1 VNYWLL
7 QNGFSI
13 GIGDSIVDM
22 ATMEKITDIISKA
35 KNGVKDLIQLSRDRQ
50 LGAEPGQ
57 TVLEAFENRVNQV
70 KIKYLLFMHMFFSPS
85 CKPVLAEY
93 LLDLG
98 IEQGP

>member
-22 ATMEKITDIISKA
+22 ATMDKVTDIISKA
-35 KNGVKDLIQLSRDRQ
+35 KNRVRDLIQLSRGRQ
-50 LGAEPGQ
+50 LEAGPGQ
-57 TVLEAFENRVNQV
+57 TALEAFENQVNQA
-70 KIKYLLFMHMFFSPS
+70 KIKHLVFIHMLIFPS
-85 CKPVLAEY
+85 CKPVLAEC
-93 LLDLG
+93 LLHLG